1 MTLYVDIIFLENIF
15 MNSIILLATGV
26 ILKAPI
32 RILRNLIA
40 STIGSIYAI
49 IIYVSNIEI
58 YSNFFLKLVLS
69 FAIIYV
75 AFKPVNIK
83 YFLKHI
89 VIFYLT
95 SFTFGGVAFALLYF
109 VSPQD
114 ILLQDGVLIGTYPMK
129 IILAG
134 GILGFIIITISF
146 KNIKGR
152 LNKKDMFCNITLNS
166 SNKKTKITAIIDT
179 GNFLRDPITKIPVI
193 VVEKDKLK
201 ELLPEIILD
210 NVTNIINGK
219 NVELGEYASKIRAI
233 PFKSLG
239 KENGLLLGIKM
250 DEVEVEY
257 QDANHQIKNVIIGIY
272 NGTLSRNGK
281 YSGLIGLDIINNT
294 EEFAIISHN

>member
-1 MTLYVDIIFLENIF
+1 M
-15 MNSIILLATGV
+15 
-26 ILKAPI
+26 
-32 RILRNLIA
+32 
-40 STIGSIYAI
+40 
-49 IIYVSNIEI
+49 
-58 YSNFFLKLVLS
+58 
-69 FAIIYV
+69 
-75 AFKPVNIK
+75 
-83 YFLKHI
+83 
-89 VIFYLT
+89 
-95 SFTFGGVAFALLYF
+95 AFALLYF

-193 VVEKDKLK
+193 VVEKDKLN

-250 DEVEVEY
+250 DEVEVDY
-257 QDANHQIKNVIIGIY
+257 QDTNYQIKNVIIGIY